1 MLYLHC
7 CISTESDDYTF
18 TSQLLE
24 FSSSALQFEVD
35 IPITNDVI
43 NEPVE
48 QFFSRLTFIIKGT
61 DVQLHPDEATIQI
74 IDNDGTYFIFEH
86 CLKVLIKYI
95 INIFHWLP
103 FHDM

>member
-1 MLYLHC
+1 M
-7 CISTESDDYTF
+7 
-18 TSQLLE
+18 E

-35 IPITNDVI
+35 ISITNDVI

-48 QFFSRLTFIIKGT
+48 QFFSRLTLITKGT

-74 IDNDGTYFIFEH
+74 IDNDGTYFIFEV
-86 CLKVLIKYI
+86 LSESILIKYHMF
-95 INIFHWLP
+95 FHWLP

>member
-1 MLYLHC
+1 MLNLHC

-48 QFFSRLTFIIKGT
+48 QFFSRLTLIIKGT
-61 DVQLHPDEATIQI
+61 DVQLHSDEATIQI
-74 IDNDGTYFIFEH
+74 IDNDGTYFIFEA
-86 CLKVLIKYI
+86 LSESTYKVS
-95 INIFHWLP
+95 
-103 FHDM
+103 